1 MAVSEAAVIMIV
13 KETQEP
19 TYTTA
24 EIARIS
30 GFSLRQLD
38 YWARIGMITPR
49 FRQAQGS
56 GSRRLYT
63 VEDFVQ
69 LNIVRQLKKYNWST
83 QKIRKA
89 IETLKDVM
97 DDANPLRNAILVH
110 GGGTIFALSK
120 TREGERILID
130 ALSTTRQQVMS
141 FVLETLLEE
150 AKRIRLV
157 PEMNKPAS
165 VDDIAVRLTRAGG
178 KES

>member
-1 MAVSEAAVIMIV
+1 M
-13 KETQEP
+13 QEP

-24 EIARIS
+24 EIARIT

-38 YWARIGMITPR
+38 YWARIDMITPCFQR
-49 FRQAQGS
+49 ARGS

-63 VEDFVQ
+63 VEDLVQ

-89 IETLKDVM
+89 IETLKDIM

-120 TREGERILID
+120 TKEGERILID
-130 ALSTTRQQVMS
+130 ALSTTRQQIMS

-150 AKRIRLV
+150 AKSIHLALD
-157 PEMNKPAS
+157 MNESAS
-165 VDDIAVRLTRAGG
+165 VDDIPVKLT
-178 KES
+178 

>member
-1 MAVSEAAVIMIV
+1 M
-13 KETQEP
+13 KEMQEP
-19 TYTTA
+19 TYTTT
-24 EIARIS
+24 EMARIT

-38 YWARIGMITPR
+38 YWARIGMITPC
-49 FRQAQGS
+49 FQQARGS

-63 VEDFVQ
+63 VEDLVQ

-97 DDANPLRNAILVH
+97 DDSNPLRNALLVH

-120 TREGERILID
+120 TKEGERILID
-130 ALSTTRQQVMS
+130 ALSTTGQQVMS

-150 AKRIRLV
+150 AKSIHFALN
-157 PEMNKPAS
+157 MNETVS
-165 VDDIAVRLTRAGG
+165 VDNIPV
-178 KES
+178 KPI